1 MKLLIGIVLALASFV
16 TMMDAQAPT
25 NLQAQ
30 SPASLQPRV
39 VLNWSAPTGTSFFKV
54 YRSSPDTTNFQWI
67 AISQVRQFEDQAVT
81 PGMQYH
87 YVVTAVVSKDSILL
101 ESARSNIAS
110 VRAYALPAGPKGII
124 AGTITDQITGSPIA
138 KAIVRFFKMPSPANR
153 GLDIST
159 TSAGTFSAVVDT
171 GVYLVRAEESLT
183 TTPQAGHLA
192 QWYLHAGG
200 PGDATP
206 VAVMVNETTHV
217 NFSLPPN
224 SPQPYA
230 YVSGFVTDAL
240 GTPISGAVVAFVR
253 PIQELVTSAATTA
266 QTPGIGAEA
275 VVIPGIGY
283 SRGVAWFGYT
293 NTSGKFFAQVL
304 SGRQYVALSA
314 KIGYYPEFY
323 DNASDPAQAT
333 VLAVRGDTTGINFS
347 LRKKAPTDT
356 GTMQGVVT
364 DPDGNTVPARI
375 ILFPRPKEGT
385 DRPATFTYTDSSGIF
400 LFNDIEAGSY
410 SVLAIPFGNYAPSF
424 STTSGATALTWLN
437 ADSVVVNGTTPH
449 VNISVPPLQSAGLIR
464 ISGRVLTANSAPL
477 PGVRILAR
485 TADGK
490 ITGYGLSDFTGRYA
504 VEALGGGPVTLL
516 ADRFQFNFVQAPLTV
531 PLNTFSV
538 DNVDLILS
546 ASYPTAVDDQST
558 TPLQM
563 TLFQNYPNPFNPA
576 TTIGFTVA
584 GASTGSGSTSIDNS
598 PLTIDN
604 RLGSGVWGLG
614 SSLVTLVVYDLL
626 GREVATLVNER
637 MSAGNYVVTFDGS
650 KLASGMYLY
659 RLMSDGVVTTRKMM
673 LVK

>member
-1 MKLLIGIVLALASFV
+1 MKLLIGIVLALASFA
-16 TMMDAQAPT
+16 TTMDAQAPT

-39 VLNWSAPTGTSFFKV
+39 VLSWSAPTGTSFFKV

-171 GVYLVRAEESLT
+171 GVYIVRAEESLT
-183 TTPQAGHLA
+183 TTPQAGHQA

-230 YVSGFVTDAL
+230 YVSGIVTDEL
-240 GTPISGAVVAFVR
+240 GAPISGAVVAFVR

-266 QTPGIGAEA
+266 QTPGTGAEA

-304 SGRQYVALSA
+304 SGRQYVALSG
-314 KIGYYPEFY
+314 KSGYYPEFY

-333 VLAVRGDTTGINFS
+333 VLTVRGDTTGINFS

-364 DPDGNTVPARI
+364 DPDGNNGPARI

-410 SVLAIPFGNYAPSF
+410 SVLAIPFSNYAPSF

-504 VEALGGGPVTLL
+504 VEALGGGAVTLL
-516 ADRFQFNFVQAPLTV
+516 ADRFQFNLVQAPVTV

-538 DNVDLILS
+538 DNVDFILS
-546 ASYPTAVDDQST
+546 ASYPTGVDDRST
-558 TPLQM
+558 MPLQ
-563 TLFQNYPNPFNPA
+563 TALLQNYPNPFNPVTA
-576 TTIGFTVA
+576 IGFRVA
-584 GASTGSGSTSIDNS
+584 GVKNGPGVSGERNGSG
-598 PLTIDN
+598 
-604 RLGSGVWGLG
+604 GWGLG
-614 SSLVTLVVYDLL
+614 SSLVRLAVYDLL
-626 GREVATLVNER
+626 GREVAVLVNER
-637 MSAGNYVVTFDGS
+637 KDPGNYSVTWN
-650 KLASGMYLY
+650 ASGMASGVYVY
-659 RLMSDGVVTTRKMM
+659 RLTAGEFID
-673 LVK
+673 VKRMVLLK